1 MNLLGK
7 RGYWDFQKQVLNT
20 YQIAKSGFPW
30 DGPTRGMCAR
40 TFELVKIA
48 TFLQQLWYKNL

>member
-1 MNLLGK
+1 MGLPEATKHISDSKIRL
-7 RGYWDFQKQVLNT
+7 
-20 YQIAKSGFPW
+20 PW